1 MTDLETRLAKL
12 SPLKRQLLL
21 LQLKKETGL
30 VPRKSMSAIESPIAL
45 DLKAEAVL
53 DPSICPEALLPYKPV
68 TEPLYI
74 LLTGGTG
81 FLGAFLI
88 EELLQRTQ
96 ADIYCLVRAADA
108 VQGKKRLQ
116 QNLEKY
122 KVWNDDFSSRII
134 PVLGDLSKPKFG
146 LDAHKFQALAGK
158 IDTVYHS
165 AALLNYVYPYSAMKQ
180 INVLGTQEILR
191 FACQVKLKPVHYVSS
206 VAVFESSVYAGKVLT
221 EEDCIDETEGMFL
234 GYSQTKWVSEK
245 LVEIAR
251 DRGLPVVIYRPPFIA
266 GHSQTGVTNTDDFI
280 CLMFKGCI
288 QMGIVPDLDYLLD
301 ASPVDYVSQAIVY
314 LSRQKQSLGKVF
326 HLQQPQPMHL
336 RWFVDWV
343 RSFGYPIQLVSY
355 EQWQE
360 YLKGYIRSPEHPLYT
375 LLPFLFEKW
384 SSEQLTIPEL
394 YLQKRRPK
402 ISCHQT
408 LDALFGSGI
417 VCPQPNSEVLDIYLS
432 YFIESGFLSV
442 DDLRNIS
449 KKMTVLSEV

>member
-1 MTDLETRLAKL
+1 
-12 SPLKRQLLL
+12 
-21 LQLKKETGL
+21 
-30 VPRKSMSAIESPIAL
+30 
-45 DLKAEAVL
+45 
-53 DPSICPEALLPYKPV
+53 
-68 TEPLYI
+68 
-74 LLTGGTG
+74 
-81 FLGAFLI
+81 
-88 EELLQRTQ
+88 
-96 ADIYCLVRAADA
+96 
-108 VQGKKRLQ
+108 
-116 QNLEKY
+116 
-122 KVWNDDFSSRII
+122 
-134 PVLGDLSKPKFG
+134 
-146 LDAHKFQALAGK
+146 
-158 IDTVYHS
+158 
-165 AALLNYVYPYSAMKQ
+165 
-180 INVLGTQEILR
+180 
-191 FACQVKLKPVHYVSS
+191 
-206 VAVFESSVYAGKVLT
+206 
-221 EEDCIDETEGMFL
+221 
-234 GYSQTKWVSEK
+234 
-245 LVEIAR
+245 
-251 DRGLPVVIYRPPFIA
+251 YRPPFIA